1 MGNSVL
7 TVSMILSLLLLYI
20 GTESLAKP
28 QYGGVQ
34 EVVKAPVIQQ
44 PQKVQCTTTY
54 VEVWDTNYIEKIE
67 QQCKTV
73 SETLYRN
80 KCDTVYDTQCNTVT
94 ERVCTQKFRQETN
107 PYTETECDT
116 QYKKD
121 CESRW
126 EEDSYGGK
134 KWVEIPSTCQQNKY
148 DTCRDVAKQQTIQVP
163 YQDCQNVPRKQ
174 CNQVARQECR
184 NEPYQQPRQVC
195 EDIHRKIPQRV
206 SKRVPKKTCG
216 GGSGNLGSGGSGGS
230 FLPERQGDRDPG
242 TRSSDKIN
250 FGK

>member
-1 MGNSVL
+1 MGSPGQSSYQSNSVL
-7 TVSMILSLLLLYI
+7 TVSMILSILLLYI

-34 EVVKAPVIQQ
+34 EVVKAPVVQQ
-44 PQKVQCTTTY
+44 PQQIQCTTTY
-54 VEVWDTNYIEKIE
+54 VEVWDTNYIEKVE
-67 QQCKTV
+67 KQCKTV

-80 KCDTVYDTQCNTVT
+80 KCDTVY
-94 ERVCTQKFRQETN
+94 
-107 PYTETECDT
+107 DT

-163 YQDCQNVPRKQ
+163 YQDCQNVPRQQ
-174 CNQVARQECR
+174 CNQVARQECKK
-184 NEPYQQPRQVC
+184 EPYQQPRQVC
-195 EDIHRKIPQRV
+195 EDVHRKIPQRV

-230 FLPERQGDRDPG
+230 YNGGGGSSGSILREGQGERDPG

>member
-80 KCDTVYDTQCNTVT
+80 KCDT
-94 ERVCTQKFRQETN
+94 
-107 PYTETECDT
+107 ECDT

-163 YQDCQNVPRKQ
+163 YQDCQNVPRQQ
-174 CNQVARQECR
+174 CNQVARQECKK
-184 NEPYQQPRQVC
+184 EPYQQPRQVC
-195 EDIHRKIPQRV
+195 EDVHRRIPQRV

-230 FLPERQGDRDPG
+230 YNGGGGSSGSILREGQGDRDPG

>member
-1 MGNSVL
+1 MGSYQSNSVL

-34 EVVKAPVIQQ
+34 EVVKAPVVQQ

-54 VEVWDTNYIEKIE
+54 VEVWDTNYIEKVE

-174 CNQVARQECR
+174 CNQVARQ
-184 NEPYQQPRQVC
+184 VC
-195 EDIHRKIPQRV
+195 EDVHRKIPQRV

-216 GGSGNLGSGGSGGS
+216 GGSGNLGSG
-230 FLPERQGDRDPG
+230 
-242 TRSSDKIN
+242 
-250 FGK
+250 